1 MGIAGLWSW
10 WKSPKGDVLHSYT
23 MLTINADEHPLMKQF
38 HKPTDEKRMV
48 VILPEDRYDEWLS
61 AAPETSSNFLCLYP
75 ADAMKCEV
83 FHAGHRSLF

>member
-48 VILPEDRYDEWLS
+48 VILPENRYDEWLLATADQS
-61 AAPETSSNFLCLYP
+61 TAFMELYP
-75 ADAMKCEV
+75 SEALQSSTSIP
-83 FHAGHRSLF
+83 GNLRLF